1 MRSTIGSLILSNAR
15 ELDVLKITGKLGELT
30 LLDDAGESSSS
41 NANLVSRRIPCSLST
56 SRTQHIHIHYPCS
69 VISSHV

>member
-41 NANLVSRRIPCSLST
+41 NANLVSRRIPSLST
-56 SRTQHIHIHYPCS
+56 SRTQHIHIHYPRS